1 MTNSALTLNYKNNT
15 IEMTSVFAKKA
26 GIYGSEEYDM
36 LLDARKS
43 FPNFRVNILKPKKG
57 QTSRLKN
64 VSLETMFEYI
74 SGHDTEEKEIMA
86 TFNELVTK
94 DENYKLIVEDGL
106 SFVEIGQ
113 WFLKQYPN
121 YNKPKDF
128 KAILDKK
135 IVA

>member
-1 MTNSALTLNYKNNT
+1 MTNTALSLNYKTNT

-26 GIYGSEEYDM
+26 GIYGSKEYEM

-43 FPNFRVNILKPKKG
+43 FPSFRVNILKPKKG
-57 QTSRLKN
+57 QASRLKD

-74 SGHDTEEKEIMA
+74 SGHDNENKEIMA

-94 DENYKLIVEDGL
+94 DEDGKLLVEDGL

-128 KAILDKK
+128 KEILNKK
-135 IVA
+135 IAA